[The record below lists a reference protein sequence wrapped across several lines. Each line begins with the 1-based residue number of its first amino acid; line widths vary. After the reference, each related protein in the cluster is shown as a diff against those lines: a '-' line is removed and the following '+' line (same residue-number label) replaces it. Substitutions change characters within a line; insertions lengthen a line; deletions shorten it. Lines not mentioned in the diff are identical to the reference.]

1 MRVGYLVSSSEP
13 ECGMKRLPKFERD
26 LLTITQHLRVSEMSQ
41 VGEQFASGE
50 GDAAKSGEKWYQGGF
65 KPVGVFVEVE
75 GIPCLS
81 LHSADAVLM

>member
-1 MRVGYLVSSSEP
+1 
-13 ECGMKRLPKFERD
+13 MKHLPKFERD
-26 LLTITQHLRVSEMSQ
+26 QLIITQHQRVREMSW
-41 VGEQFASGE
+41 VGEQLDSGE
-50 GDAAKSGEKWYQGGF
+50 GDAAESGEKWYQGGF